1 MYCCQLLEIN
11 RHSTAK
17 GVPLY
22 NQIDRSLRWYYP
34 DQVQRVGIKDASQP
48 FGTPAITFLFLTI
61 IQLYLYVW
69 AGKPIFIF
77 L

>member
-34 DQVQRVGIKDASQP
+34 DQVQRVGINDASQP
-48 FGTPAITFLFLTI
+48 FGTPAKTFFIYNHYTTLFI
-61 IQLYLYVW
+61 YM
-69 AGKPIFIF
+69 GG
-77 L
+77 